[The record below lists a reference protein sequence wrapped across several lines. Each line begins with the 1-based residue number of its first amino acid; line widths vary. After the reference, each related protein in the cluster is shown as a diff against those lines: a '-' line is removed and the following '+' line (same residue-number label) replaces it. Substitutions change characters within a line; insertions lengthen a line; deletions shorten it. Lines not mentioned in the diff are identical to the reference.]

1 MRILLHS
8 SAARFFN
15 SQTAKRAMCFVSC
28 GALALLI
35 SACASSGV
43 SSKEESS
50 GALVLMTDFG
60 LRDGAVSAMKGVAY
74 QTAPKVL
81 VSDLTHEIP
90 SYSIWEA
97 SYRLHQTYSYWPR
110 GTVFVSVVDPG
121 VGSERKS
128 VVLKTKSGHY
138 FVGPDNGLF
147 TLVADVAG
155 IESIYQIDESKQR
168 LKGSE
173 ESYTFHGRDLY
184 VYVGARLAGGQVQ
197 LKDVGPN
204 LPSLVRLD
212 YQKAAFDESTAELVG
227 NIPVLDPQFGNI
239 WTNIPK
245 SEFQSKLLVGP
256 AVQYRVRISKRDA
269 RGKIK
274 TVFNQVLPI
283 GETFAAVPKGR
294 PLLYFNSLLNVSL
307 AVNQGDFAKRFG
319 IESGPEWVISIS
331 PHRIS
336 R

>member
-1 MRILLHS
+1 MRKLLQ
-8 SAARFFN
+8 SAVERIFN
-15 SQTAKRAMCFVSC
+15 RGTFPWVVQIVAV
-28 GALALLI
+28 GALAL
-35 SACASSGV
+35 SGCASGGGKSQ
-43 SSKEESS
+43 SEMS

-74 QTAPKVL
+74 EVAPKIQ

-97 SYRLHQTYSYWPR
+97 AYRLHQTYSYWPK

-121 VGSERKS
+121 VGSHRKS

-147 TLVADVAG
+147 TLVADSAG
-155 IESIYQIDESKQR
+155 VESTFEIDESRQR

-184 VYVGARLAGGQVQ
+184 VYVGARLASGLVAAHE
-197 LKDVGPN
+197 VGPVAQA
-204 LPSLVRLD
+204 LAKLE
-212 YQKAAFDESTAELVG
+212 YQKASFDESSAEIVG
-227 NIPVLDPQFGNI
+227 NIPVLDPQFGNV

-245 SEFQSKLLVGP
+245 SLFQTKLLIGP
-256 AVQYRVRISKRDA
+256 AVQYRVRISKRD
-269 RGKIK
+269 GKGRLRL
-274 TVFNQVLPI
+274 VYNQVLPI

-307 AVNQGDFAKRFG
+307 ALNQGDFAKRHG